1 MYRRV
6 TSSGRSSIEVME
18 VTSHGSASRGVVR
31 EDAFWEPVA
40 PPGCSTRQID
50 PEYMS
55 GATRRPVFPGG
66 LLTTCQIGR
75 ARAEVDLAPEIMDD
89 DARVDAEEVERDFQ
103 KVRVATPTLP
113 PTASSSPA
121 RLARFRSQMRHPS
134 PPIRAATARVSRGA
148 APTRARR
155 RAAARPRPRASDLVP
170 PTRRRRPSPRSPAT
184 RRS

>member
-31 EDAFWEPVA
+31 EDDFSEPVA
-40 PPGCSTRQID
+40 PPGWSTETNSI
-50 PEYMS
+50 
-55 GATRRPVFPGG
+55 RRDSADGFPGG

-184 RRS
+184 LRS

>member
-18 VTSHGSASRGVVR
+18 VTSHGSVSRGVV
-31 EDAFWEPVA
+31 DILTVSGNLLQSAWLVD
-40 PPGCSTRQID
+40 STNR
-50 PEYMS
+50 S
-55 GATRRPVFPGG
+55 GATRRTVFPGG

-184 RRS
+184 LRS

>member
-1 MYRRV
+1 MVWSVRTISRNLLPRLA
-6 TSSGRSSIEVME
+6 GR
-18 VTSHGSASRGVVR
+18 
-31 EDAFWEPVA
+31 P
-40 PPGCSTRQID
+40 RQIR
-50 PEYMS
+50 S
-55 GATRRPVFPGG
+55 GATRRTVFPGG

-134 PPIRAATARVSRGA
+134 PPIRRRPPASRA
-148 APTRARR
+148 EPRR
-155 RAAARPRPRASDLVP
+155 RARADARSSRLGSELPPDSIDPKDTWHGYVDFKCEDPTPDDTAARERRRW
-170 PTRRRRPSPRSPAT
+170 RRRRSSRPAIGY
-184 RRS
+184 